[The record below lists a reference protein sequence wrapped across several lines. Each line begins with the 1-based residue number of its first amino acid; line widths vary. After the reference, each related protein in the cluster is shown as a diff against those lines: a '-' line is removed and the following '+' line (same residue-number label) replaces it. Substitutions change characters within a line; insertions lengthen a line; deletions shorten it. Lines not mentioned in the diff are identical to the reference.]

1 MLSEQKAMSECSYT
15 VSGVLSSSNLSSTSR
30 SESLKELL
38 EGDEKYVVYKF
49 NLR

>member
-1 MLSEQKAMSECSYT
+1 MNECSYT